1 MINRHEDLACYSSEY
16 KWVSMNLLRRGYSLF
31 NKAPIVKNFD
41 EIEYIISKNGN
52 TKLSI
57 NNNISDIHQI
67 SLLTDS
73 TLDVFCMV
81 STFEFIAKALLLLER
96 ICIHKIDSN
105 LFKNLANQQRKKPIA
120 IGDMLEQENKNFGLD
135 NSKINILLDKT
146 ISLSDVIKNKNYY
159 LRINFNEDLIL
170 ILSRLVETR
179 NMNTHFFSLWE
190 QTGLYI
196 FESYLFLKEI
206 LNNRIK
212 GLHNE
217 LIIDLYSSKSDL
229 IIK

>member
-1 MINRHEDLACYSSEY
+1 
-16 KWVSMNLLRRGYSLF
+16 MNLLRRGYSLF

-81 STFEFIAKALLLLER
+81 STFEFIAKGLLLLER

-105 LFKNLANQQRKKPIA
+105 LSKNLANQQRKKPIA
-120 IGDMLEQENKNFGLD
+120 IVDMLEQENKNFGID

-179 NMNTHFFSLWE
+179 NMNTHFFSIWE

-212 GLHNE
+212 DLHNE

>member
-1 MINRHEDLACYSSEY
+1 MINRHEDLACYGSEY

-52 TKLSI
+52 V
-57 NNNISDIHQI
+57 NISDTHQI

-81 STFEFIAKALLLLER
+81 STFEFIAKAILLLER

-105 LFKNLANQQRKKPIA
+105 LSNTLAKQQHKEPIA
-120 IGDMLEQENKNFGLD
+120 IVDMLEEENKNFGPD
-135 NSKINILLDKT
+135 DSKINILLYKT
-146 ISLSDVIKNKNYY
+146 ISLSDVIENKNYY
-159 LRINFNEDLIL
+159 LRINFNKDLIL
-170 ILSRLVETR
+170 ILSRLVKTR

-196 FESYLFLKEI
+196 FDSYLFLKEI

-212 GLHNE
+212 DLHNK
-217 LIIDLYSSKSDL
+217 LVIDLYSSKSDL
-229 IIK
+229 IIR